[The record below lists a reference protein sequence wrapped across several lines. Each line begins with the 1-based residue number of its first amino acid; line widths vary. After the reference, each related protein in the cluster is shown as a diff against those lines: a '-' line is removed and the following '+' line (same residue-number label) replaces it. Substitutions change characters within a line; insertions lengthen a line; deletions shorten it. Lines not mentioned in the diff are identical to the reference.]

1 MGRAGIGQTEALA
14 ARPAGGPVTHPDPIE
29 APYEAAVA
37 SAARL
42 AERTGVER
50 HDVAVVLGSGWKP
63 AADRM
68 GEVAAELPMT
78 ELGGFPEASVA
89 GHGTTVRS
97 IADGD
102 RRVLAFM
109 GRVHL
114 YEGHHP
120 NVVAHAVRTAVLA
133 GCRTVVL
140 TNAAGGLRPGMRPG
154 QPVLIRDHL
163 NFTGRTPLLGPN
175 DDRLGPRFPD
185 MTTAYSPRLRTLA
198 QEIDPELEEAVYGGF
213 LGPTYETPAEV
224 AMAGILG
231 AELVG
236 MSTVIEVIAA
246 AHAGAEVL
254 AISLVTNLAAGLGH
268 EALAHDD
275 VLAVAAESADRMGGL
290 IAEVVG
296 RL

>member
-1 MGRAGIGQTEALA
+1 M
-14 ARPAGGPVTHPDPIE
+14 PHPDPV
-29 APYEAAVA
+29 ADPFEAAEA

-42 AERTGVER
+42 AQATGVDR

-68 GEVAAELPMT
+68 GDVVAEVAMT
-78 ELGGFPEASVA
+78 DLGGFPEASVQ

-97 IADGD
+97 IANGD
-102 RRVLAFM
+102 RHVLAFM

-120 NVVAHAVRTAVLA
+120 NVVAHGVRTAIRA
-133 GCRTVVL
+133 GCRAVVL

-154 QPVLIRDHL
+154 QPVLIADHVNL
-163 NFTGRTPLLGPN
+163 TGRTPLLGPN
-175 DDRLGPRFPD
+175 DERLGPRFPD
-185 MTTAYSPRLRTLA
+185 MSEAYSPRLRALA
-198 QEIDPELEEAVYGGF
+198 REVDPTLEEAVYGGF

-224 AMAGILG
+224 RMAATLG

-236 MSTVIEVIAA
+236 MSTVLEVIAA

-254 AISLVTNLAAGLGH
+254 AVSLVTNLAAGLADEVLDH
-268 EALAHDD
+268 HD

-290 IAEVVG
+290 IADVVG
-296 RL
+296 RI